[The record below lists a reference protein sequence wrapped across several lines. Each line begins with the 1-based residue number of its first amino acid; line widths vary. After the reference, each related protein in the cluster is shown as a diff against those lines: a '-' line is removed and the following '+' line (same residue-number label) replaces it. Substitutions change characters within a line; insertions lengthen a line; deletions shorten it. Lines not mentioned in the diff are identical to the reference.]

1 METPKQ
7 QLNSC
12 PCRMTSHLRDVSRC
26 SNPSVGWVVGP
37 SGSRSPA
44 SAAGS
49 CPRPVDAVRG
59 RASPAGARSRARE
72 RARHGRR
79 GIQPGLWPGASD
91 PVLRNGHAHKGSV
104 RSARTGICGPH
115 APAGLKPI
123 ADELRSMLPFGSPK
137 RGGQHEQTRRN
148 TGGDARSQ
156 VDPPHGGTGVGAP
169 RQGRWRDQSPL
180 WLRRYMGGPAW
191 LATIPPLAAL
201 REARLNGF
209 PEPRV
214 VVPCHRNVGRRRPV
228 SDTSPTGS
236 LGAAFG
242 VKYPCQADAVFSGR
256 YRSRGFSSAASVA
269 ASTFP
274 RCDHP

>member
-12 PCRMTSHLRDVSRC
+12 PCRMTSHLRNVSRC

-49 CPRPVDAVRG
+49 CPRPVDAFRG

-79 GIQPGLWPGASD
+79 GTQPGLWPGASD
-91 PVLRNGHAHKGSV
+91 PVLGNGHAHKGSL

-123 ADELRSMLPFGSPK
+123 ADPIRKLRPCGSLNPEGRNK
-137 RGGQHEQTRRN
+137 RGETPEETHVVRLIHPTAEPAPVPIDRRAAGISRRSGSAG
-148 TGGDARSQ
+148 TWMARHRW
-156 VDPPHGGTGVGAP
+156 PPSHHWP
-169 RQGRWRDQSPL
+169 RFG
-180 WLRRYMGGPAW
+180 
-191 LATIPPLAAL
+191 
-201 REARLNGF
+201 
-209 PEPRV
+209 
-214 VVPCHRNVGRRRPV
+214 RPV
-228 SDTSPTGS
+228 
-236 LGAAFG
+236 
-242 VKYPCQADAVFSGR
+242 
-256 YRSRGFSSAASVA
+256 
-269 ASTFP
+269 
-274 RCDHP
+274 